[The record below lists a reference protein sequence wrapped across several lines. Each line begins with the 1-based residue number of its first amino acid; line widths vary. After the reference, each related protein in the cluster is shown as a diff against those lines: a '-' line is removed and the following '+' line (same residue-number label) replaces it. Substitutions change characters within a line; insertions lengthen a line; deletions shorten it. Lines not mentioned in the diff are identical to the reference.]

1 MEEKVEYWMEKY
13 DRDVEQKQHELD
25 VLKVCISYFMLVSKR
40 SVRAGGSII
49 TEGSATLY
57 SLPPLHWDPM
67 EGGGVPQASFA
78 KLGEMRSHWYE
89 NEFLF
94 SYKYNSFSPNTRNS
108 EMANRWRSFQL
119 IWRVSAAENSVLA
132 SKIDFKA
139 ILIVL
144 FVGF

>member
-25 VLKVCISYFMLVSKR
+25 VLKVCISCFMLVSKR

-57 SLPPLHWDPM
+57 PLPPHWDPIG
-67 EGGGVPQASFA
+67 GGGVPQASFA

-108 EMANRWRSFQL
+108 EMANWWRSFQL
-119 IWRVSAAENSVLA
+119 IWRVSATENSVLA

-144 FVGF
+144 FVVL

>member
-49 TEGSATLY
+49 TEGNATLY
-57 SLPPLHWDPM
+57 PLPPPIETQW
-67 EGGGVPQASFA
+67 GGVPQASFA
-78 KLGEMRSHWYE
+78 KRGEMRSHWYE

-94 SYKYNSFSPNTRNS
+94 SYK
-108 EMANRWRSFQL
+108 
-119 IWRVSAAENSVLA
+119 
-132 SKIDFKA
+132 
-139 ILIVL
+139 
-144 FVGF
+144 

>member
-57 SLPPLHWDPM
+57 SLPPHWDPM
-67 EGGGVPQASFA
+67 GRGGAPSLFRKAGRNA
-78 KLGEMRSHWYE
+78 K
-89 NEFLF
+89 
-94 SYKYNSFSPNTRNS
+94 P
-108 EMANRWRSFQL
+108 L
-119 IWRVSAAENSVLA
+119 IWKWV
-132 SKIDFKA
+132 F
-139 ILIVL
+139 ILIQI
-144 FVGF
+144 

>member
-57 SLPPLHWDPM
+57 SLPPSPIETQW
-67 EGGGVPQASFA
+67 GGGGAPSLLRKARRNA
-78 KLGEMRSHWYE
+78 K
-89 NEFLF
+89 
-94 SYKYNSFSPNTRNS
+94 P
-108 EMANRWRSFQL
+108 L
-119 IWRVSAAENSVLA
+119 IWKWV
-132 SKIDFKA
+132 F
-139 ILIVL
+139 ILIQI
-144 FVGF
+144 

>member
-57 SLPPLHWDPM
+57 SLPPHWDPM
-67 EGGGVPQASFA
+67 GGGGVPQASFA

-119 IWRVSAAENSVLA
+119 IWRVSATENSVLA

>member
-57 SLPPLHWDPM
+57 SLPPPPIETQW
-67 EGGGVPQASFA
+67 GGGAPSLFRKARRNA
-78 KLGEMRSHWYE
+78 K
-89 NEFLF
+89 
-94 SYKYNSFSPNTRNS
+94 P
-108 EMANRWRSFQL
+108 L
-119 IWRVSAAENSVLA
+119 IWKWV
-132 SKIDFKA
+132 F
-139 ILIVL
+139 ILIQI
-144 FVGF
+144 

>member
-1 MEEKVEYWMEKY
+1 MFWRFVS
-13 DRDVEQKQHELD
+13 RILCLCQNGACAPVG
-25 VLKVCISYFMLVSKR
+25 VLLLKGAPLSTPSPPPPTLETH
-40 SVRAGGSII
+40 GG
-49 TEGSATLY
+49 GGGGGPPPPPPPHC
-57 SLPPLHWDPM
+57 PPLGG
-67 EGGGVPQASFA
+67 GGGVPQASFA

-119 IWRVSAAENSVLA
+119 IWRVSATENSVLA

>member
-57 SLPPLHWDPM
+57 PLPPPIETQL
-67 EGGGVPQASFA
+67 GGGGGAPSLFRKARRNA
-78 KLGEMRSHWYE
+78 K
-89 NEFLF
+89 
-94 SYKYNSFSPNTRNS
+94 P
-108 EMANRWRSFQL
+108 L
-119 IWRVSAAENSVLA
+119 IWKWV
-132 SKIDFKA
+132 F
-139 ILIVL
+139 ILIQIKLIFPKHSELGNGQLVAFL
-144 FVGF
+144 SAYMES

>member
-49 TEGSATLY
+49 TEGSAILY
-57 SLPPLHWDPM
+57 SLPPSIETQL
-67 EGGGVPQASFA
+67 GGGVPQASFA

-119 IWRVSAAENSVLA
+119 IWRVSATENSVLA

>member
-57 SLPPLHWDPM
+57 SLPPPIETQL
-67 EGGGVPQASFA
+67 GGGAPSLFRKARRNA
-78 KLGEMRSHWYE
+78 K
-89 NEFLF
+89 
-94 SYKYNSFSPNTRNS
+94 P
-108 EMANRWRSFQL
+108 L
-119 IWRVSAAENSVLA
+119 IWKWV
-132 SKIDFKA
+132 F
-139 ILIVL
+139 ILIQI
-144 FVGF
+144 